1 MTRRKTP
8 RVYRE
13 PDSGPSKAE
22 RYRLPEGWSPLA
34 EYRKAN
40 AAGRAPSP
48 GEAVQESAV
57 RSSCRCR
64 NCITLRGAA

>member
-8 RVYRE
+8 RVYRD
-13 PDSGPSKAE
+13 PDPGPSKAE
-22 RYRLPEGWSPLA
+22 RYKLPKGWNPLA
-34 EYRKAN
+34 EYQKAN
-40 AAGRAPSP
+40 VAGRAPSL

-64 NCITLRGAA
+64 NCIARRGAA

>member
-8 RVYRE
+8 RVYRDPE
-13 PDSGPSKAE
+13 TGPSKAE
-22 RYRLPEGWSPLA
+22 KYKLPKGWNPLA
-34 EYRKAN
+34 EYQKAN

-64 NCITLRGAA
+64 NCIARRGAA